1 MISTLEKKSNEEFR
15 QYLDDLSEKQLLQK
29 ITQQFTDKSGSE
41 FTALTYLI
49 QTSKIKEANEKF
61 EYSLKKLNKI
71 QGFDLA
77 QYLNSYTVG
86 KNVMKDTSLYLLAI
100 LYQKPC
106 IMQSLYEYGTNPN
119 STMLNDKNML
129 LDGDTLSVAVS
140 TSINK
145 SVLEKHNELKAI
157 YLATKLS
164 DNLNDK
170 PFQNK
175 IKI

>member
-15 QYLDDLSEKQLLQK
+15 QYLDNLSEKQLLQK

-41 FTALTYLI
+41 FTILTYLI
-49 QTSKIKEANEKF
+49 QISKIKEANEKF

-77 QYLNSYTVG
+77 QYLNSYKVG

-119 STMLNDKNML
+119 STMLNNKNML
-129 LDGDTLSVAVS
+129 LDGDTLSVALS
-140 TSINK
+140 TPKNQSL
-145 SVLEKHNELKAI
+145 VEKHNELKAR
-157 YLATKLS
+157 YLEAKLS
-164 DNLNDK
+164 TSLNNK

-175 IKI
+175 VKI